1 MALHCSAARSPN
13 GQHAETY
20 ALIPRRERCLSIPT
34 PIHLSLAQ
42 FFLVGIIFSDLPRL
56 RASPAQT
63 CQALAPTH
71 QTPPAAASLPRAE
84 TCVPSLLVCLCTV
97 VTVSLEEEGRDA
109 AAEVVYSRSNFE
121 GGREREEKI
130 SVQLKGSARSKR

>member
-1 MALHCSAARSPN
+1 MVLHYIAARSPN

-20 ALIPRRERCLSIPT
+20 ALIPRRERCPSIPT

-42 FFLVGIIFSDLPRL
+42 FFLVGTIFSEDVPRL

-109 AAEVVYSRSNFE
+109 AAEVVYSRSNILKL
-121 GGREREEKI
+121 GEREEKV
-130 SVQLKGSARSKR
+130 SVSVERKCKI